1 MTRKEFENIVPRLRP
16 LIVKVGLDFFGNT
29 DDAEDAAQDTLVRL
43 WRYCEQLD
51 VDRNLTALATM
62 VAKNICIEHYRRRQM
77 TIAEPTEDTP
87 ASRTYSAD
95 AGIESKETQERIDTA
110 IKRLAPREQQLVRKR
125 YIEDHSADEIA
136 QETGIPKSSV
146 KSMISTAKTKL
157 IKILKSQ

>member
-16 LIVKVGLDFFGNT
+16 LIVKVGLDFFGNI
-29 DDAEDAAQDTLVRL
+29 DDAEDVAQDTLVRL

-51 VDRNLTALATM
+51 ADRNMTALATM

-87 ASRTYSAD
+87 ASSTYSAD

-125 YIEDHSADEIA
+125 YIEDQTTDEIA
-136 QETGIPKSSV
+136 QETGIPKPSV

-157 IKILKSQ
+157 IKILRSQ